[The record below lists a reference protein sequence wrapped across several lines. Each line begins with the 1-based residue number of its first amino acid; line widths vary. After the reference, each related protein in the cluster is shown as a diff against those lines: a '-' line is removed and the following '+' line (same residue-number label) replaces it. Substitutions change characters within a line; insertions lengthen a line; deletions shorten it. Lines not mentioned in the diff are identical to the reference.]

1 MSGAL
6 AGVRVL
12 VTRPAHQA
20 EALCRMIEAEG
31 GTAIRLPL
39 LAIEPRANPADV
51 KPKLAQPHDFWIF
64 TSTNAVRYA
73 LPLLTVPLP
82 ERIAAIG
89 AATAAAL
96 AAAGAANATVPM
108 AGASSAAL
116 LASPELA
123 ELNGRRVLIV
133 TGEEGL
139 TTLEDELVARG
150 ATVTRA
156 EVYRRIALPYPPDSV
171 SAALRRSDVLIV
183 TSGQA
188 LEHLLRLTP
197 PEMRKA
203 LLKKPLVVPSAR
215 MLEKAHD
222 LGFALPARVVDP
234 VSDVALTAACAA
246 P

>member
-6 AGVRVL
+6 DGVRVL
-12 VTRPAHQA
+12 VTRPAYQA
-20 EALCRMIEAEG
+20 EVLCRMIEAEG

-51 KPKLAQPHDFWIF
+51 KHKLAQPQDLWIF

-73 LPLLTVPLP
+73 LPLLAAPLP

-96 AAAGAANATVPM
+96 AAAGAANASVPV

-116 LASPELA
+116 LAMPEFA
-123 ELNGRRVLIV
+123 ELQGRRVLIV

-139 TTLEDELVARG
+139 TALEDELNARG

-188 LEHLLRLTP
+188 LDHLLRLTP
-197 PEMRKA
+197 EDSRKA

-215 MLEKAHD
+215 MLEKARD
-222 LGFALPARVVDP
+222 LGFAQPARVVDP
-234 VSDVALTAACAA
+234 VSDAALTAACAA